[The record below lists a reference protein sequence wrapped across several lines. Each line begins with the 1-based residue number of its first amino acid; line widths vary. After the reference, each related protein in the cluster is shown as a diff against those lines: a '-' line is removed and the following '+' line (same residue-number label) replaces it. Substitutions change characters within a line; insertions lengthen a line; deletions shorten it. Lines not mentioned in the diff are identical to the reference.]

1 MTTPIAVPTK
11 TPLHPLMVAALIAV
25 ILACSLGVAAM
36 LGWLPSSTGRNA
48 DAPPANT
55 ELANSSPSAGSKDL
69 ATTANPSDKAALNDA
84 PPVAA
89 APAQHAAPSHRAHT
103 AAPAQHVAIANQAAC
118 HDCGV
123 IDAVNAVEHRGQGG
137 AVGTAGG
144 AILGGL
150 LGNQVGS
157 GNGRKLA
164 TVAGAIGGAV
174 AGNQIE
180 GNMNKT
186 TTYNIVVRLS
196 DGSTRTFHQSS
207 QPAWRPGDHVRIVN
221 GALQSEG

>member
-1 MTTPIAVPTK
+1 MSTPITVPTK

-25 ILACSLGVAAM
+25 ILVCSLGAAAM

-48 DAPPANT
+48 DAVPASA
-55 ELANSSPSAGSKDL
+55 EQASLAAPADGKADGG
-69 ATTANPSDKAALNDA
+69 TANAPARAALNEA
-84 PPVAA
+84 PAA
-89 APAQHAAPSHRAHT
+89 APAPHAAPVRKAH
-103 AAPAQHVAIANQAAC
+103 AAPPVQRVAVAGPAAC
-118 HDCGV
+118 QDCGV

-180 GNMNKT
+180 GNMKKT
-186 TTYNIVVRLS
+186 TTYDIVVRLR
-196 DGSTRTFHQSS
+196 DGTTRTFHQSAP
-207 QPAWRPGDHVRIVN
+207 PAWRPGDQVRIVN
-221 GALQSEG
+221 GALQSNS